1 MTDNVVQNAGQVL
14 DGLLFGLGV
23 LAVYL
28 GAVFTGAL
36 VRSLAG
42 AGTKGLT
49 FLGSYLTGWFDYVRG
64 DDRNTV
70 NVTLNVIV
78 DDRLEFDTLVADRRL
93 WEVWPN
99 TYRVQMIRAA
109 ARRASVDN
117 PVLRF
122 PDPPRVPKRKGLLG
136 RVRTT
141 VHDAL
146 TSAHVIENGR
156 QQRVRLEKED
166 DYRAAYGPL
175 VSLVSETASNDHA
188 IDLAVGRPMDEYR
201 FVIALT
207 FEKLSNR
214 RARHLRALVM
224 WEEALKNLPEHCP
237 RVEFPEHKTRFRTL
251 QAIAR
256 QYRAHPERF
265 GIVKMWRPTGMARDV
280 RRVVPEAAKAAE

>member
-1 MTDNVVQNAGQVL
+1 MIDYAAQNAGQVL

-23 LAVYL
+23 LAIYL

-64 DDRNTV
+64 DDRNTI

-78 DDRLEFDTLVADRRL
+78 DGRLEFDTLVADRRIM
-93 WEVWPN
+93 EVWPN
-99 TYRVQMIRAA
+99 TYRVQMIRSA
-109 ARRASVDN
+109 ARRTTIEN

-122 PDPPRVPKRKGLLG
+122 PDQVRVPKRKGLFG
-136 RVRTT
+136 RVGNT
-141 VHDAL
+141 VHDVL
-146 TSAHVIENGR
+146 TSTHMIENGKE
-156 QQRVRLEKED
+156 QRVRLEKED

-207 FEKLSNR
+207 FEKLSDR
-214 RARHLRALVM
+214 RARQLRALVM
-224 WEEALKNLPEHCP
+224 WEEALKRLPEHCP
-237 RVEFPEHKTRFRTL
+237 GVECTEHKTRLRTL
-251 QAIAR
+251 QAIAK

-265 GIVKMWRPTGMARDV
+265 GVVKMWRPQGMPRDLA
-280 RRVVPEAAKAAE
+280 RVVAGTV

>member
-1 MTDNVVQNAGQVL
+1 MIDSVAQNAGQVL

-23 LAVYL
+23 LAIYL

-64 DDRNTV
+64 DERNTI
-70 NVTLNVIV
+70 NITLNIIV
-78 DDRLEFDTLVADRRL
+78 DGRLEFDTLVADRRI

-99 TYRVQMIRAA
+99 TYRVQMIRSA
-109 ARRASVDN
+109 ARRTTIEN

-122 PDPPRVPKRKGLLG
+122 PDPARMPKRKGLVG
-136 RVRTT
+136 RVGNT
-141 VHDAL
+141 VHDVL
-146 TSAHVIENGR
+146 TSAHVIENGKE
-156 QQRVRLEKED
+156 QRVRLEKED

-188 IDLAVGRPMDEYR
+188 IDLAIGRPMDEYR

-207 FEKLSNR
+207 FEKLSDR
-214 RARHLRALVM
+214 RARQLRALVM
-224 WEEALKNLPEHCP
+224 WEEALKRLPEHCP
-237 RVEFPEHKTRFRTL
+237 GVEYAEHKTRLRTL
-251 QAIAR
+251 QAVAA

-265 GIVKMWRPTGMARDV
+265 GVVKMWRPQGMPRDLA
-280 RRVVPEAAKAAE
+280 RVVAGTM